1 MMSGIEVRTEFE
13 DTDQCVEIPEDTT
26 LAELSIYVGD
36 ECITRN
42 RPRQRTRLA
51 QPSESVFGPVAGLA
65 DWFIENWMAILWE
78 THTPF
83 KKGDLDNNATQKAAV
98 PGVREATAHWSDY
111 LKDGEDD
118 LDGGAQESA
127 QDYSTDRERYV
138 KAQARDNAALVQLAE
153 WQHRHLLGHASSSL
167 ALPSVVI
174 LPEGRDIV
182 LSVDRLPGV
191 LGASV
196 DFLGPDKQPRTPTL
210 FVVGHTA
217 FKEEAQAFVD
227 RTIEHARSSQEYSE
241 WAEWL
246 RERWLATQAEE
257 SDPKQQLR
265 CMLGAVSASRVEEL
279 LSQNRRPV
287 AKGLEHLLLDCPV
300 VNQKSELRPAEVIV
314 DEYVAKSDSSLSSN
328 DVAGWEEVGQAT
340 ISPHEPDFDQGYK
353 LARVVRSRMGLGS
366 RPIRDLDS
374 VLNRLDVTL
383 HEPHETALFRAAV
396 CAPRER
402 RAHIIPSSNAPRMD
416 SLPAFRFAVI
426 SALGRLLWESRIR
439 RNEPIC
445 AAQGDHAMISKGRR
459 ANAFAAEFLLPSEA
473 IGGLGPDNPELWDR
487 VDAYGISH
495 SAARWHAHNVA
506 ARLSGG
512 SA

>member
-36 ECITRN
+36 DCITRN

-78 THTPF
+78 MHTPF
-83 KKGDLDNNATQKAAV
+83 KKGSLDDRATQKAAV
-98 PGVREATAHWSDY
+98 PGVREAIAHWSDY
-111 LKDGEDD
+111 LGDKEDD
-118 LDGGAQESA
+118 LDSGSQECA
-127 QDYSTDRERYV
+127 QDNSSDREHYV
-138 KAQARDNAALVQLAE
+138 KAQVTDNADLERLAE
-153 WQHRHLLGHASSSL
+153 WQHRHLLGHASSNL

-182 LSVDRLPGV
+182 LSVDRLPRAM
-191 LGASV
+191 GASV
-196 DFLGPDKQPRTPTL
+196 DFLGPDKQPRTATL
-210 FVVGHTA
+210 FVIGKTA
-217 FKEEAQAFVD
+217 FKEQVQAFVD
-227 RTIEHARSSQEYSE
+227 GTIERACISPRYSE

-246 RERWLATQAEE
+246 RQRWLVAQAEE
-257 SDPKQQLR
+257 SDPKQRLR
-265 CMLGAVSASRVEEL
+265 CMLGDVAASKVDEL
-279 LSQNRRPV
+279 LSQNRRIL
-287 AKGLEHLLLDCPV
+287 AKGLEHLLLDCPI
-300 VNQKSELRPAEVIV
+300 VNRKSDLRPAELIV
-314 DEYVAKSDSSLSSN
+314 EEYVAKGDSSLSSN
-328 DVAGWEEVGQAT
+328 EVAGWEEVGQAT
-340 ISPHEPDFDQGYK
+340 ISLQEPDFDQGYK
-353 LARVVRSRMGLGS
+353 LARLVRSRMGLGS
-366 RPIRDLDS
+366 RPIRDLES
-374 VLNRLDVTL
+374 VLKRLDVTL
-383 HEPHETALFRAAV
+383 HEPQETTLFRAAV

-402 RAHIIPSSNAPRMD
+402 RAHIIPSSNAPRME
-416 SLPAFRFAVI
+416 SVPAVRFAVV

-439 RNEPIC
+439 GNEPIC

-473 IGGLGPDNPELWDR
+473 IGGLDPNNPEFGDR

-506 ARLSGG
+506 ARLSRGE
-512 SA
+512 A